1 MKCAQAGIGSS
12 SMSSSEP
19 RINPSWT
26 LPTSSA
32 FPVFPHDPRDYG
44 APAFTAGYVLPT
56 VRTIGPRDR
65 LNQLWQVSDN
75 LSIRIGSHAIK
86 AGMSIARRNWTFDEA
101 VNPRGTFNFDGTVT
115 AGGTTATRD
124 HQFADFLLGLSTS
137 AQVSIEPFAT
147 RMNNWWQSYYLQDD
161 WKLHSKSHT

>member
-1 MKCAQAGIGSS
+1 MKSAQVGIDSS

-19 RINPSWT
+19 RISRNWT
-26 LPTSSA
+26 SPTSSA
-32 FPVFPHDPRDYG
+32 LPGVSTRPRDYG

-75 LSIRIGSHAIK
+75 LSVRIGTHALKI
-86 AGMSIARRNWTFDEA
+86 GMSIARRNWTFDEA

-124 HQFADFLLGLSTS
+124 HQFADFLLGLCHQRAGQYRALRHPHEQLV
-137 AQVSIEPFAT
+137 AQLLLPG
-147 RMNNWWQSYYLQDD
+147 
-161 WKLHSKSHT
+161 